1 MVSLSLTACAD
12 PGVVTRLDIDDL
24 ANFPE
29 LQNKVLWSHSG
40 QCYYRRT
47 PGTTVEW
54 DSETQ
59 TLVYGASSPASSVV
73 HARDL
78 LLVPLLSGFGFFE
91 NGSGVEITPP
101 PTALPATGYDHFCP
115 WMGTAVAGGNI
126 NAFWSFLGSIVR
138 GRGHSSVAQT
148 RKMRRVVCRVV
159 YRVLLLF
166 CMGAC
171 GYNRPYAH
179 QICS

>member
-12 PGVVTRLDIDDL
+12 PGVVTRLEIDDL

-40 QCYYRRT
+40 QCYYRRI
-47 PGTTVEW
+47 PGKTVEW

-59 TLVYGASSPASSVV
+59 TLVYGASPASSVA
-73 HARDL
+73 HARPASCTPFVWFWL
-78 LLVPLLSGFGFFE
+78 LRERFWRRD
-91 NGSGVEITPP
+91 NAAM

-148 RKMRRVVCRVV
+148 RKMHRVVCRVV
-159 YRVLLLF
+159 YGVLLLF

>member
-1 MVSLSLTACAD
+1 MGSAITAGSQAK
-12 PGVVTRLDIDDL
+12 P
-24 ANFPE
+24 
-29 LQNKVLWSHSG
+29 WSGILKH
-40 QCYYRRT
+40 RRWS
-47 PGTTVEW
+47 TVRRRHHQW
-54 DSETQ
+54 SM
-59 TLVYGASSPASSVV
+59 
-73 HARDL
+73 RDL

-101 PTALPATGYDHFCP
+101 LTALPATGYDHFCP

-148 RKMRRVVCRVV
+148 RKMHRVVCRVV

-171 GYNRPYAH
+171 GYTRPYAH